1 MNFEEKQISS
11 RNIFKGRVVDLYVDD
26 VELPDGTLSR
36 REYIKH
42 SGGAAVLFIR
52 EDSVALVRQ
61 YRYAY
66 GEETYEIPA
75 GKLDPGEDPERAAL
89 RELTEETGFRAS
101 ACRHLADIYPTPGYT
116 DEVIFIYLVTE
127 AEFVGE
133 HLDEGEF
140 LNCSYFTIDEFGKMV
155 ESGKIKDA
163 KTVIAYYKYMDKR
176 NKGLI

>member
-61 YRYAY
+61 
-66 GEETYEIPA
+66 
-75 GKLDPGEDPERAAL
+75 
-89 RELTEETGFRAS
+89 
-101 ACRHLADIYPTPGYT
+101 
-116 DEVIFIYLVTE
+116 
-127 AEFVGE
+127 
-133 HLDEGEF
+133 
-140 LNCSYFTIDEFGKMV
+140 
-155 ESGKIKDA
+155 
-163 KTVIAYYKYMDKR
+163 
-176 NKGLI
+176 